1 VECDEDYKHHVF
13 VSSNQGYDEITN
25 KNYNKDALINDL
37 VYDVSELV
45 KERDKKQ
52 YSVLEQIRAEIEQL
66 RLHKAKFITS
76 DNEVWKLSTDESI
89 VLPMGKPVGMRTETG
104 CIYTEIAIRKESNMN
119 KVLETGKVL
128 KLADLLPYQ
137 EGRIVNMDLINDEKL
152 KFVIMSFDE
161 STGLSEHS
169 APGEA
174 LIFALEGQGIIGYE
188 GQEHKIKAGEN
199 FKFAKNGKHY
209 VKADGK
215 FKMALLLTL
224 E

>member
-1 VECDEDYKHHVF
+1 MKEKTGQIFSITKDNPTVAGCT
-13 VSSNQGYDEITN
+13 VSKSIYSESGYDFTYFSLAEYTDISAETYEYPKICIVN
-25 KNYNKDALINDL
+25 SGKME
-37 VYDVSELV
+37 VY
-45 KERDKKQ
+45 
-52 YSVLEQIRAEIEQL
+52 
-66 RLHKAKFITS
+66 TS

-161 STGLSEHS
+161 GTGLSEHS

-174 LIFALEGQGIIGYE
+174 LIFALDGNGIIGYE

-209 VKADGK
+209 VKANGK

>member
-1 VECDEDYKHHVF
+1 MKEKTGQIFSITKDNPAVAGCT
-13 VSSNQGYDEITN
+13 VSKSIYSERGYDFT
-25 KNYNKDALINDL
+25 YFSL
-37 VYDVSELV
+37 
-45 KERDKKQ
+45 
-52 YSVLEQIRAEIEQL
+52 AEYTDISAE
-66 RLHKAKFITS
+66 TY
-76 DNEVWKLSTDESI
+76 EYPKLSTDESI

-161 STGLSEHS
+161 GTGLSEHS

-188 GQEHKIKAGEN
+188 GQEHKIKAREN

-209 VKADGK
+209 VKANGK

>member
-1 VECDEDYKHHVF
+1 MKEKTGQIFSITKDNPTVTGCT
-13 VSSNQGYDEITN
+13 VSKSIYRAKGYDFTYFSLAEYTDISAETYEYPKICIVN
-25 KNYNKDALINDL
+25 SGKME
-37 VYDVSELV
+37 VY
-45 KERDKKQ
+45 
-52 YSVLEQIRAEIEQL
+52 
-66 RLHKAKFITS
+66 TS

-161 STGLSEHS
+161 GTGLSEHS

-174 LIFALEGQGIIGYE
+174 LIFALDGNGIIGYE

>member
-1 VECDEDYKHHVF
+1 
-13 VSSNQGYDEITN
+13 
-25 KNYNKDALINDL
+25 
-37 VYDVSELV
+37 
-45 KERDKKQ
+45 
-52 YSVLEQIRAEIEQL
+52 
-66 RLHKAKFITS
+66 
-76 DNEVWKLSTDESI
+76 
-89 VLPMGKPVGMRTETG
+89 
-104 CIYTEIAIRKESNMN
+104 MN
-119 KVLETGKVL
+119 KVLETGNVL

-137 EGRIVNMDLINDEKL
+137 EDRIVNMDLINDPKL

-161 STGLSEHS
+161 GTGLSEHS

-174 LIFALEGQGIIGYE
+174 LIFALDGNGIIGYE